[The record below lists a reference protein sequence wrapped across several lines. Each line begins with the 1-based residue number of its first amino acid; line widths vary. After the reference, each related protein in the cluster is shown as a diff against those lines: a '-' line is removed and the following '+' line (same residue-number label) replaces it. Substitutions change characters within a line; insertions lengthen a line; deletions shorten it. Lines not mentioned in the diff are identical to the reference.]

1 MSEWYS
7 KISADPNDLSPLV
20 ECIAYY
26 EKELEEART
35 EVNISGSLEQSS
47 AALPGIVEHR
57 YTQLQEIEAILEF
70 LNIRFRKVKGASF
83 KKYLENYNRQLS
95 SRDAEKYA
103 DADTDVIETA
113 MLVNQFAL
121 LRNYYL
127 AIHKA
132 LDIKAYQVSNLVK
145 LRCAGLEDATIR
157 PIYVP
162 RKKDYTLPASPQ
174 AIMDEEIKKDPCLP
188 GKLDKLLKSR
198 QGNN

>member
-7 KISADPNDLSPLV
+7 KISADPEDLSPLI

-26 EKELEEART
+26 EAELEDARR
-35 EVNISGSLEQSS
+35 EVNIAGSLEQAS

-70 LNIRFRKVKGASF
+70 LNIRFRKVKGVAF
-83 KKYLENYNRQLS
+83 KKYLEAYNRQLS

-103 DADTDVIETA
+103 DTDNDVIQTA

-127 AIHKA
+127 SIHKA
-132 LDIKAYQVSNLVK
+132 LDLKGFQISNITK
-145 LRCAGLEDATIR
+145 LRVAGLEDVTIR

-162 RKKDYTLPASPQ
+162 RKKDYTLPTPP
-174 AIMDEEIKKDPCLP
+174 KDDTLT
-188 GKLDKLLKSR
+188 D
-198 QGNN
+198 